1 MITSRCRSSRAS
13 LKRGMK
19 ADGKENHANVH
30 FPPPL
35 IHLIAI
41 VTAVG
46 IDERF
51 PLALPVPGLLAMF
64 GAIFIILSVLI
75 AGSAFRQFARN
86 DNPVPPN
93 QPVKGLMEEGAFR
106 FTRNPLYLA
115 LGLLHAGIGL
125 ISGNAWVLVTLLP
138 ALLVVR
144 YYVIAREEAYL
155 TRRFGQ
161 DYLDYQ
167 ARVRRWF

>member
-1 MITSRCRSSRAS
+1 MTSRCRCSHAT

-19 ADGKENHANVH
+19 VGGKENHANVH

-41 VTAVG
+41 ITAVG
-46 IDERF
+46 VDALF
-51 PLALPVPGLLAMF
+51 PLALPAPGLSAMF
-64 GAIFIILSVLI
+64 GAIFMILSVLI

-115 LGLLHAGIGL
+115 LGLFHAGIGL
-125 ISGNAWVLVTLLP
+125 ISGNAWVLVMLLP

-144 YYVIAREEAYL
+144 YYVITREEAYL
-155 TRRFGQ
+155 AHRFGQ
-161 DYLDYQ
+161 NYLDY
-167 ARVRRWF
+167 

>member
-19 ADGKENHANVH
+19 VDGKENHANVH

-51 PLALPVPGLLAMF
+51 PLAPAPGMLAMF

-93 QPVKGLMEEGAFR
+93 QPVKGLMEEGAFC

-125 ISGNAWVLVTLLP
+125 FSGNAWVLVTLPP

-161 DYLDYQ
+161 DYLDYL